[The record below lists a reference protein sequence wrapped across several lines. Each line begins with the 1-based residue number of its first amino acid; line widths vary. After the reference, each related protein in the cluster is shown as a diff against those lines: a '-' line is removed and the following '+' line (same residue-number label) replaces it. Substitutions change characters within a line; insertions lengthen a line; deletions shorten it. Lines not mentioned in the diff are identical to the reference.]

1 MARQNEKA
9 RGRDADLNGDKAA
22 ASGERIQKTI
32 EETGERF
39 QQDAEAGSRQFA
51 AMGEQAF
58 TAWMRSGNETLQRVL
73 ELNVELASWSREQ
86 LDDNIDAVRSLAQ
99 CRSFGD
105 AYGIQLGLLR
115 SSMEKSV
122 RRASNVLGLATQAM
136 MAGSQAAQR
145 SQRLE

>member
-1 MARQNEKA
+1 MARQNEKP
-9 RGRDADLNGDKAA
+9 RSREADFNGDKAA
-22 ASGERIQKTI
+22 ASGERILKAV
-32 EETGERF
+32 EDTGGRF
-39 QQDAEAGSRQFA
+39 QQDAEAGSRQVA

-58 TAWMRSGNETLQRVL
+58 QAWMRSSNETLQRVL

-99 CRSFGD
+99 CRSLGD

-122 RRASNVLGLATQAM
+122 RYAGNVLGLATQAV

-145 SQRLE
+145 TQRPE